1 MTDFRQI
8 DICPY
13 FLNTDEMHTVRKKMW
28 QGISQPRCSYVNFFL
43 CTNKTKRLLYIHY
56 IALKRQKAS
65 RVIRT
70 TLHCWGEWNKL
81 YSLWYP
87 GNPKP
92 EIT

>member
-1 MTDFRQI
+1 M
-8 DICPY
+8 
-13 FLNTDEMHTVRKKMW
+13 
-28 QGISQPRCSYVNFFL
+28 
-43 CTNKTKRLLYIHY
+43 
-56 IALKRQKAS
+56 ALKRQKAS